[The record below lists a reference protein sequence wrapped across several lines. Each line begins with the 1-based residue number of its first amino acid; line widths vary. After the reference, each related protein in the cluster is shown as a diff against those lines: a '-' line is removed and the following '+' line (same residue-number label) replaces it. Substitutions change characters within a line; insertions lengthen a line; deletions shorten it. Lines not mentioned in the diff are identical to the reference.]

1 LPPEPKIFHGREAEL
16 SAIIKLFRTTQVPRI
31 AILGAG
37 GMGKTSLSR
46 AVLHH
51 PELISRYDHHR
62 IFVPCDTLSN
72 SIQLAG
78 LIGAHIGLK
87 PGRDLTRRVI
97 AHFSNGPLTLLILD
111 NLETIWE
118 PAESREDVEKFL
130 CHLTN
135 VEHLAVI
142 VSLDPMHSPA

>member
-1 LPPEPKIFHGREAEL
+1 
-16 SAIIKLFRTTQVPRI
+16 
-31 AILGAG
+31 
-37 GMGKTSLSR
+37 MGKTSLSK

-51 PELISRYDHHR
+51 PELISRYDQHR

-87 PGRDLTRRVI
+87 PGRDLTRPVI
-97 AHFSNGPLTLLILD
+97 HHFSNGSPTLLVLD

-118 PAESREDVEKFL
+118 PAVSRADVEKFL
-130 CHLTN
+130 CHLTDTK
-135 VEHLAVI
+135 HLAVI
-142 VSLDPMHSPA
+142 VSMEPMHSPG

>member
-1 LPPEPKIFHGREAEL
+1 LPATPKIFHGREGEL
-16 SAIIKLFRTTQVPRI
+16 SAILQLFQTEVPRI

-37 GMGKTSLSR
+37 GMGKTSLSK

-51 PELISRYDHHR
+51 PELTSRYDQHR
-62 IFVPCDTLSN
+62 VFVSCDTLSN

-87 PGRDLTRRVI
+87 PGKDMTQPVI
-97 AHFSNGPLTLLILD
+97 HHFSSSPPTLLILD

-118 PAESREDVEKFL
+118 PAESRADVEKFL
-130 CHLTN
+130 CHLIDI
-135 VEHLAVI
+135 EHLAVI
-142 VSLDPMHSPA
+142 VSTEAMHSPA

>member
-1 LPPEPKIFHGREAEL
+1 
-16 SAIIKLFRTTQVPRI
+16 
-31 AILGAG
+31 
-37 GMGKTSLSR
+37 MGKTSLSI

-51 PELISRYDHHR
+51 PELISRYDQHR

-87 PGRDLTRRVI
+87 PGKDLTRPVVG
-97 AHFSNGPLTLLILD
+97 HFSNSPPTLLILD
-111 NLETIWE
+111 NLEPIWE
-118 PAESREDVEKFL
+118 PAQSRADVEKFL
-130 CHLTN
+130 CHLTD

-142 VSLDPMHSPA
+142 VSVEPIHSPA